1 MKHMLGLVALVVLCG
16 GCSSLKLGP
25 KYEAIGQY
33 GVAPPSGPHVAP
45 DQVEVFVKTAP
56 EGFTL
61 EKNELSVVEGY
72 DHKILGVVKAVSKG
86 GYCDISEVGMKDV
99 VKVLQQE
106 TAAHGGNAVIYV
118 ESKLSDPSTQ
128 SERCSPDS
136 YGGDKYFGAGWAVIR
151 GATRPRNKPADSG
164 AAEPGPAAPAGAAVP
179 TASL

>member
-1 MKHMLGLVALVVLCG
+1 MKQIVGLIGLVVLSA

-25 KYEAIGQY
+25 KYQAIGQY
-33 GVAPPSGPHVAP
+33 GVAQTAGPKVNA

-99 VKVLQQE
+99 VKVLQEE

-118 ESKLSDPSTQ
+118 ESKLSDPSTEG
-128 SERCSPDS
+128 ERCSREN
-136 YGGDKYFGAGWAVIR
+136 YGGDRYFGAGWAVVR
-151 GATRPRNKPADSG
+151 GSAHPSKSAEVAPPAPSDAATAT
-164 AAEPGPAAPAGAAVP
+164 PAGAPIPAP
-179 TASL
+179 